1 MQAKAPFK
9 SRFEATASLHLHVLI
24 SDLNWRI
31 QMLEADIQEEE
42 RKAGNSDPGSATYPM
57 LALTLRTR
65 LNNLRASIN
74 LLESQRQSAVEPA
87 RAA

>member
-1 MQAKAPFK
+1 MHTPSPWK
-9 SRFEATASLHLHVLI
+9 SRFEATASLHLHALI

-31 QMLEADIQEEE
+31 QMLEADILEEE

-65 LNNLRASIN
+65 LDNLRASID
-74 LLESQRQSAVEPA
+74 LLERQRPYPSD
-87 RAA
+87 RADAA

>member
-1 MQAKAPFK
+1 MQST
-9 SRFEATASLHLHVLI
+9 SRFEATASLHIHALI

-31 QMLEADIQEEE
+31 QMLEADIKEEE
-42 RKAGNSDPGSATYPM
+42 RKAGNADPGSATYPM

-65 LNNLRASIN
+65 LDNLRASIAM
-74 LLESQRQSAVEPA
+74 LESRSEDRYGLA